1 MTITFAPAWCP
12 ESGRP
17 CSAVLGARAKARCPE
32 CGRWLRPRV
41 DALDDAV
48 LPHHLPVKPRRG
60 R

>member
-17 CSAVLGARAKARCPE
+17 CPAVLGARGKAR

-41 DALDDAV
+41 TALDDAV
-48 LPHHLPVKPRRG
+48 LPHHLPEKPRRG